1 MVATADF
8 ELLPYSTLILVPR
21 LNGGAEPSSDIMIE
35 EDEGGCVGEWAV
47 WCEQCE
53 SIVSQ

>member
-21 LNGGAEPSSDIMIE
+21 LNGGAEPGSDIMIE